1 MVRLPRES
9 GYAKTLNSLDVP
21 GSTFFRYGWATQE
34 NGPYVQ
40 PNLVAKFRDKR
51 SNRQVLL
58 FGDSVDVEPQA
69 RAAAKSPY
77 EGDHLNNSEALV
89 RSSSKSLD
97 EFDG

>member
-1 MVRLPRES
+1 MPC
-9 GYAKTLNSLDVP
+9 LDAL

-34 NGPYVQ
+34 NGPHVQ

-69 RAAAKSPY
+69 RAAAKSPW

-89 RSSSKSLD
+89 RRSHKLSDELTAAHSVSS
-97 EFDG
+97 G